1 MKDCPRCAVV
11 ATDHRRDTIQLAVPT
26 YSERNAIPAGQ
37 TKLLRSIIKKKDTS
51 SYKVISS
58 HTKVCFTLDDDMD
71 NR

>member
-11 ATDHRRDTIQLAVPT
+11 ATDHRQDTIQLAVPT

-37 TKLLRSIIKKKDTS
+37 TKLLRSRIKKDTS
-51 SYKVISS
+51 SYKVVSS
-58 HTKVCFTLDDDMD
+58 HIKVCFTLEDDMD